1 MQFWYIVYPHYH
13 TVLCG
18 NNPVSNPVSESFH
31 SRTTG
36 KGDTASEAVKDKG
49 KPFFY
54 EALLNVNLF
63 RVLRYHRGD
72 FQAAQSSEISILL
85 VSVVFLS
92 VNWSELPSCDIFW
105 TKLLLRDSWWSFLFA
120 CSLSFLQLEE
130 GTFGQWWRLE
140 WYVFEDPRSDEHY
153 GGKQVEC
160 YLSSYTLQGPART
173 PAVGS
178 GVTRYHLDLS
188 KPFYTTNVDINSLY
202 DIRDSRLNIL
212 EEISLYTKH

>member
-18 NNPVSNPVSESFH
+18 NNRYRLLKLSNPVSESFH

-36 KGDTASEAVKDKG
+36 KGDAASEAVKDKG

-63 RVLRYHRGD
+63 RVLRCHRGD
-72 FQAAQSSEISILL
+72 FEAAQSSEISILL

-105 TKLLLRDSWWSFLFA
+105 TKLSLRDSDGLSCLPVPSVSSSWRQEPSVNGGGWNDMSLKIPGQMSTMEGNKWSA
-120 CSLSFLQLEE
+120 ISAATHYRAQPEPQPWAQESQ
-130 GTFGQWWRLE
+130 GT
-140 WYVFEDPRSDEHY
+140 
-153 GGKQVEC
+153 
-160 YLSSYTLQGPART
+160 
-173 PAVGS
+173 
-178 GVTRYHLDLS
+178 
-188 KPFYTTNVDINSLY
+188 I
-202 DIRDSRLNIL
+202 
-212 EEISLYTKH
+212 

>member
-63 RVLRYHRGD
+63 RVLRYHRW
-72 FQAAQSSEISILL
+72 FSSCSVQWNFNIARKCCFL
-85 VSVVFLS
+85 VS
-92 VNWSELPSCDIFW
+92 ELVW
-105 TKLLLRDSWWSFLFA
+105 TPLLWHILNKTVTEGLWWSFLFA

-140 WYVFEDPRSDEHY
+140 WYVLEDPRSDEHY